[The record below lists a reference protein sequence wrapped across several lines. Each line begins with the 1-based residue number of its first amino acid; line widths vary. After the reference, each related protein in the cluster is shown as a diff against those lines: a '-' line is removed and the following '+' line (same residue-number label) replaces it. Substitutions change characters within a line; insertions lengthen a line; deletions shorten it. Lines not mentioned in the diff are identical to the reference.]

1 MTTASTTPAGGP
13 PEKPQRRAVV
23 PPLHARALARLS
35 RDIAPTSLLALGLEI
50 PLLHRLSAKIFA
62 LIGIVALAT
71 LTAFM
76 FAEWAVQH
84 HLVSQG
90 IAESDLL
97 SHTIRNALHR
107 AMLQD
112 RRTDAYLI
120 MHDIGR
126 QEGIEKVRMMD
137 QDGRITFS
145 TERHEIGKNVDRKAE
160 SCSAC
165 HAEGEPLHRIDL
177 SDRSRVF
184 QVSGHRVLGIVTPLY
199 NEESCAAA
207 ACHAHP
213 AERKVL
219 GVLDVSVSLARV
231 DERTAS
237 LRLWTLAA
245 AAVVAALLGYV
256 VWLFLRRHVIQPV
269 AALVQA
275 TRRVARDQLELEVP
289 VTWKGELGIL
299 AASFN
304 DMTRSLRV
312 TKAQLD
318 DLMHGLERQV
328 EERTAALRGAQDQL
342 VRSEKLASLG
352 KLSASIAH
360 EINNPLAGILT
371 FAKLCVR
378 TLEEGPSDDATRKQL
393 VGHLL
398 LVQRETG
405 RCSAIVRNLL
415 DFARDRP
422 LSKKE
427 IDANAVIDEA
437 LQLLGN
443 QIQIQGVELE
453 RRLGAVPPVEGD
465 FGQLR
470 QACVNVIMNACEAM
484 ARGGRLVVQSGVLAD
499 GTVELAF
506 QDSGPGIPPDHLHKI
521 FDPFF
526 TTKEKGT
533 GLGLSVVYGIVE
545 KHGGS
550 IDLTSEVGKGTRI
563 GIRLRPARKAADAA
577 AVPPGSGPAG
587 EAGTR
592 TDGAA
597 EAAAKRGAAPGR
609 AEGRPDEADPA
620 PQGAPNA
627 ERGFAAGTDL
637 ERAGDRGAQPH
648 RGPRKE
654 VR

>member
-1 MTTASTTPAGGP
+1 MVMTTAATRPAGGAGGKP
-13 PEKPQRRAVV
+13 PRRASPPV
-23 PPLHARALARLS
+23 PAGALARLA
-35 RDIAPTSLLALGLEI
+35 RDIAPRSLDALGLEI

-76 FAEWAVQH
+76 FAEISVQH
-84 HLVSQG
+84 HLLAQG

-97 SHTIRNALHR
+97 SNTIRNALHR

-112 RRTDAYLI
+112 RRADAHLI
-120 MHDIGR
+120 MQDIGR
-126 QEGIEKVRMMD
+126 QEDIEKVRMMD

-145 TERHEIGKNVDRKAE
+145 TERSEIGKMVDRRAE

-165 HAEGEPLHRIDL
+165 HAEGEPLHRVDL
-177 SDRSRVF
+177 QNRSRVF
-184 QVSGHRVLGIVTPLY
+184 RTNGHRVLGIVTPLY

-213 AERKVL
+213 SERKVL
-219 GVLDVSVSLARV
+219 GVLDVAVSLARV
-231 DERTAS
+231 DDQTAT

-245 AAVVAALLGYV
+245 AALAAAVLGYV
-256 VWLFLRRHVIQPV
+256 VWLFSRRHVIEPV

-289 VTWKGELGIL
+289 VTWRGELGLL

-304 DMTRSLRV
+304 DMTRSLRT
-312 TKAQLD
+312 TKGQLD
-318 DLMHGLERQV
+318 GLMHDLERQV
-328 EERTAALRGAQDQL
+328 EERTAALRAAQDQL
-342 VRSEKLASLG
+342 VRSEKLSSLG

-378 TLEEGPSDDATRKQL
+378 TLEEGPSDEATRKLL
-393 VGHLL
+393 VRHLL
-398 LVQRETG
+398 LVQRETE

-422 LSKKE
+422 IAKKE
-427 IDANAVIDEA
+427 IDPNAVVEEA
-437 LQLLGN
+437 IELLSN
-443 QIQIQGVELE
+443 QIQIQGVALE
-453 RRLGAVPPVEGD
+453 KRLCAVPPVEGD

-470 QACVNVIMNACEAM
+470 QACVNVVMNACEAM
-484 ARGGRLVVQSGVLAD
+484 ARGGRLAVESRLLDD
-499 GTVELAF
+499 GMVELSF
-506 QDSGPGIPPDHLHKI
+506 EDSGPGIPPEHLHKI

-545 KHGGS
+545 KHGGT
-550 IDLTSEVGKGTRI
+550 IDLKSEVGKGTRI
-563 GIRLRPARKAADAA
+563 GIRLPAVRRASEGEATNAADLRL
-577 AVPPGSGPAG
+577 V
-587 EAGTR
+587 
-592 TDGAA
+592 
-597 EAAAKRGAAPGR
+597 
-609 AEGRPDEADPA
+609 
-620 PQGAPNA
+620 
-627 ERGFAAGTDL
+627 
-637 ERAGDRGAQPH
+637 DR
-648 RGPRKE
+648 
-654 VR
+654 